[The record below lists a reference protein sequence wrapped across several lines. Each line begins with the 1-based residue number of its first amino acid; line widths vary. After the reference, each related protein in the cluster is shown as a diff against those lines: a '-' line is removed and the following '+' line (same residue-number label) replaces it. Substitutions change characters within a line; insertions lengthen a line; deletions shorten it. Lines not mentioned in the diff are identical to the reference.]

1 MDKESGGKDLNVAGL
16 MQLKI
21 FEKELGKFYKE
32 LMNVVFSETLEVE
45 KVKGLER
52 RVNELIM
59 TVSDSVHEVEL

>member
-1 MDKESGGKDLNVAGL
+1 MEKESGGKDLNVAGL

>member
-1 MDKESGGKDLNVAGL
+1 

-21 FEKELGKFYKE
+21 FEKDLGRFYKE
-32 LMNVVFSETLEVE
+32 LMMIVFSESLDVDA
-45 KVKGLER
+45 VRGLER